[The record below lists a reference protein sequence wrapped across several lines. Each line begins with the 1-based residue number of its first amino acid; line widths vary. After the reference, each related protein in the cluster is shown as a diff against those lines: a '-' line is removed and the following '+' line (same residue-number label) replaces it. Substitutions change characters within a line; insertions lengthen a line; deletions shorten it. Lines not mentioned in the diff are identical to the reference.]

1 MSSHKV
7 EDLRKLGLP
16 NEFYQVVAKLD
27 SDLRGSRLVDE
38 EYGLYD
44 SMYDTSHAGQ
54 RSKNGSVFEGLVVYA
69 LYLQG
74 IFPIYYQ
81 ASVAFVPHVIYDIL
95 LFHPKT
101 PVVLSCKTSLRERW
115 KQADLEG
122 MALRQVY
129 RGARSILL
137 TLSAAE
143 GKRLQRQ
150 VGSGEVLG
158 LDECIVIEDE
168 KSRFDELIRELSTT
182 EYVTAE
188 SIVPVTGKV
197 LAH

>member
-1 MSSHKV
+1 
-7 EDLRKLGLP
+7 
-16 NEFYQVVAKLD
+16 
-27 SDLRGSRLVDE
+27 
-38 EYGLYD
+38 
-44 SMYDTSHAGQ
+44 
-54 RSKNGSVFEGLVVYA
+54 
-69 LYLQG
+69 
-74 IFPIYYQ
+74 
-81 ASVAFVPHVIYDIL
+81 
-95 LFHPKT
+95 
-101 PVVLSCKTSLRERW
+101 
-115 KQADLEG
+115 